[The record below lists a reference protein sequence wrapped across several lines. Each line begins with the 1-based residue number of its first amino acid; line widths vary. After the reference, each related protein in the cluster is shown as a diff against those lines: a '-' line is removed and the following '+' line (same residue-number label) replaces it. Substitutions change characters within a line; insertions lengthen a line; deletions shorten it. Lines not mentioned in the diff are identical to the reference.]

1 VSEPRSPRDSTP
13 VVRRASSTYDPHRR
27 DQDSAAKRPP
37 PDTLDKLAAWAVKHG
52 ALPAL
57 GALTIVVAVL
67 YAGIFRGETVGD
79 DLTFHM
85 AESRRLADCIAAG
98 DWDFWNPSANGGF
111 ASAYYYQVLPQLAS
125 AIPSA
130 LFGHH
135 LFWFQLTLFLPQVF
149 APAAAYRGSRLMGAT
164 PWQAVVIA
172 IAVTFISGQS
182 RWGQGA
188 DGTFQVGLYTQT
200 WSLTAF
206 PLALGYSV
214 KWLTEGEKLPQA
226 LAWATFVFL
235 CHPFGGVSL
244 GIAIAF
250 TVFTRLLT
258 TALWHDRAV
267 KIGILAVLVLA
278 FGANCYLVVKSLLAA
293 KGAKGV
299 VPWWSFIA
307 PFTLIAAA
315 GGRVAWG
322 LLGPQLSFCFST
334 EDRVAFRNAMRELG
348 RGVIL
353 GLCFTLA
360 TLPGWLTMFVVDV
373 DGFGGFPHRVSDEVG
388 PGYKELMRWQ
398 TSGVILDFNRVTI
411 LTWLLPV
418 AIFAGRARF
427 LRWLFAP
434 ALLFAALLAL
444 GPSLPKT
451 RDDLIAP
458 VRFLGAMQ
466 IVLAM
471 GIGASIYSIVVSL
484 WRCPPPLERL
494 FRMVA
499 HTQFRG
505 GITLVVLGAGSMVL
519 NLFVA
524 SWLPLLLGLPALGA
538 GFALMIMGAR
548 LPLTRE
554 ELMLVIRTL
563 LAAASAAIIVLVVV
577 WGMQPLSARIH
588 TLRDT
593 QYDEHG
599 KLEDKYSYRRDL
611 FEVIAKLEEL
621 PPGGRKQVG
630 PGAENHW
637 WNLLSYVY
645 TARPSLLQMGGGGL
659 QASPNYDF
667 LWSVRDFAKL
677 AYVYD
682 TPYLVFYRTTDKKTV
697 PAGETIHTTA
707 GFEIR
712 HLHAP
717 GLVSPVEVVDI
728 LPPGPAKKD
737 TPTRKAAIA
746 WLRSGAPLEDK
757 VHAYAG
763 HGAIG
768 PPPDAKVLRSYRT
781 LSPGDDADIHA
792 ELEVTRPSTFVIRES
807 WHPRWRAYIDGKP
820 AKVRRVTPDFPAV
833 DVPPGKHLLQMRF
846 ERPWFVH
853 ASWLA
858 WPAVPIGAWLVLRR
872 RRKPLEQREPEPES
886 ESEQSDAA
894 EPTKS
899 DPA

>member
-1 VSEPRSPRDSTP
+1 MSEGQPPRDSTP
-13 VVRRASSTYDPHRR
+13 VVRRADSKYDPHRR
-27 DQDSAAKRPP
+27 PDEDSAARRLP
-37 PDTLDKLAAWAVKHG
+37 PDALDNLGAWVVKYG

-57 GALTIVVAVL
+57 GALTIVIAVL
-67 YAGIFRGETVGD
+67 YSGIFRGETVGD

-135 LFWFQLTLFLPQVF
+135 LFWFQLTLFLPQVL

-164 PWQAVVIA
+164 PWQAIVIA

-188 DGTFQVGLYTQT
+188 DGTFLVGLYTQT
-200 WSLTAF
+200 WALTAF
-206 PLALGYSV
+206 PLALGYCV

-226 LAWATFVFL
+226 IAWATFVFL

-244 GIAIAF
+244 GLALAF
-250 TVFTRLLT
+250 AVFARLLT
-258 TALWHDRAV
+258 SALWHDRAV
-267 KIGILAVLVLA
+267 KLGILAFLGLA
-278 FGANCYLVVKSLLAA
+278 FAANCYLAAKSMLAA

-307 PFTLIAAA
+307 PLTLIAAA
-315 GGRVAWG
+315 AGRVVWS
-322 LLGPQLSFCFST
+322 LRDQVP
-334 EDRVAFRNAMRELG
+334 EDREAFRRAMRELV

-353 GLCFTLA
+353 GACFVVA
-360 TLPGWLTMFVVDV
+360 TMPGWLTMFVVDV
-373 DGFGGFPHRVSDEVG
+373 EGFGGFPHRVSDEVG

-398 TSGVILDFNRVTI
+398 TSGLILDYNRITI

-434 ALLFAALLAL
+434 ALLFALLLAL

-471 GIGASIYSIVVSL
+471 GIGGGIYSIMASL
-484 WRCPPPLERL
+484 WTCPPQLERIVRP
-494 FRMVA
+494 FVYS
-499 HTQFRG
+499 QFRA
-505 GITLVVLGAGSMVL
+505 GITLAVLAVGTLAL
-519 NLFVA
+519 NFVVA

-538 GFALMIMGAR
+538 GFGLVIMGAR
-548 LPLTRE
+548 APLARA
-554 ELMLVIRTL
+554 ELWIVIRTL
-563 LAAASAAIIVLVVV
+563 LAVIAAVLIVLVVV
-577 WGMQPLSARIH
+577 WGMQPLSGRIH

-593 QYDEHG
+593 QYDDHG
-599 KLEDKYSYRRDL
+599 KLVDKYSYRRDL
-611 FEVIAKLEEL
+611 FEVNAKLAQL
-621 PPGGRKQVG
+621 PAGRKQVG

-682 TPYLVFYRTTDKKTV
+682 TPYFVFYRTTDKKTV
-697 PAGETIHTTA
+697 PPGETVMTTA
-707 GFEIR
+707 GYEIR
-712 HLHAP
+712 RLHAP
-717 GLVSPVEVVDI
+717 GLVSPVEVVAI

-737 TPTRKAAIA
+737 T
-746 WLRSGAPLEDK
+746 
-757 VHAYAG
+757 
-763 HGAIG
+763 
-768 PPPDAKVLRSYRT
+768 
-781 LSPGDDADIHA
+781 
-792 ELEVTRPSTFVIRES
+792 
-807 WHPRWRAYIDGKP
+807 
-820 AKVRRVTPDFPAV
+820 
-833 DVPPGKHLLQMRF
+833 
-846 ERPWFVH
+846 
-853 ASWLA
+853 
-858 WPAVPIGAWLVLRR
+858 
-872 RRKPLEQREPEPES
+872 
-886 ESEQSDAA
+886 
-894 EPTKS
+894 
-899 DPA
+899 

>member
-1 VSEPRSPRDSTP
+1 
-13 VVRRASSTYDPHRR
+13 
-27 DQDSAAKRPP
+27 
-37 PDTLDKLAAWAVKHG
+37 
-52 ALPAL
+52 
-57 GALTIVVAVL
+57 
-67 YAGIFRGETVGD
+67 
-79 DLTFHM
+79 
-85 AESRRLADCIAAG
+85 
-98 DWDFWNPSANGGF
+98 
-111 ASAYYYQVLPQLAS
+111 
-125 AIPSA
+125 
-130 LFGHH
+130 
-135 LFWFQLTLFLPQVF
+135 
-149 APAAAYRGSRLMGAT
+149 MGAT

-188 DGTFQVGLYTQT
+188 DGTFLVGLYTQT

-206 PLALGYSV
+206 PLALGYSI
-214 KWLTEGEKLPQA
+214 KWLTEGKLLPQA
-226 LAWATFVFL
+226 IAWATFVFL
-235 CHPFGGVSL
+235 CHPFGGVSF

-250 TVFTRLLT
+250 AVFTRLLT

-267 KIGILAVLVLA
+267 KIGILSLLVLA
-278 FGANCYLVVKSLLAA
+278 FGVNCYLVAKSLLAA

-299 VPWWSFIA
+299 VPWWAFIA

-315 GGRVAWG
+315 GGRVIWS
-322 LLGPQLSFCFST
+322 LLGEQPR
-334 EDRVAFRNAMRELG
+334 EDREAFHGALRELW

-353 GLCFTLA
+353 GGCFILA

-398 TSGVILDFNRVTI
+398 TSGVILDYNRITI
-411 LTWLLPV
+411 LTWLLPLAV
-418 AIFAGRARF
+418 FAGRARF

-434 ALLFAALLAL
+434 ALLFATLLAL

-471 GIGASIYSIVVSL
+471 GIAASIYSIVAAL
-484 WRCPPPLERL
+484 WRCPPQLER
-494 FRMVA
+494 FMRMFSFS
-499 HTQFRG
+499 QFRG
-505 GITLVVLGAGSMVL
+505 GITLVVLGAGAIAL
-519 NLFVA
+519 NFFVA
-524 SWLPLLLGLPALGA
+524 SWIPMLLGVPAIGA
-538 GFALMIMGAR
+538 GFALLLMGSRHAM
-548 LPLTRE
+548 PRE
-554 ELMLVIRTL
+554 ELHIVTRTI
-563 LAAASAAIIVLVVV
+563 LAALSAVAVVLVTI
-577 WGMQPLSARIH
+577 WGIQALSGRIH
-588 TLRDT
+588 TLRDKERN
-593 QYDEHG
+593 DEG
-599 KLEDKYSYRRDL
+599 KVVDKYSYRSDL
-611 FEVIAKLEEL
+611 FEVIKKLEEL
-621 PPGGRKQVG
+621 PPGRKQVG

-697 PAGETIHTTA
+697 PPGETVHTTA
-707 GFEIR
+707 GYEIR
-712 HLHAP
+712 RLDAP
-717 GLVSPVEVVDI
+717 GLVSPVEVADI

-746 WLRSGAPLEDK
+746 WLRSDAPLANK

-768 PPPDAKVLRSYRT
+768 PPPDAKVLRSWRT
-781 LSPGDDADIHA
+781 DSPGDDADIHA
-792 ELEVTRPSTFVIRES
+792 MLEVNQPSTFVIRES

-820 AKVRRVTPDFPAV
+820 ATVRRVTPDFPAV
-833 DVPPGKHLLQMRF
+833 DVPPGKHLLQLRF

-858 WPAVPIGAWLVLRR
+858 WPVVPIAAWLVLRR
-872 RRKPLEQREPEPES
+872 RRKPAPAKSQRLEPDEIALEPEPDAIES
-886 ESEQSDAA
+886 AKSEPA
-894 EPTKS
+894 KS
-899 DPA
+899 